1 MKRAKLARGSFWVVA
16 FGSAGLACASSA
28 PPPAASA
35 AATPAAPAPGT
46 AGAPPQV
53 SGGPRSPQAILAD
66 AVAATGGAAAWNAHK
81 SAHYQIE
88 TVFQGMG
95 MGGTGERFATRE
107 GKSFTVT
114 QMTGVGTVREGTDGK
129 VFWSEDPIQ
138 GLRFLE
144 GAEREQA
151 RIEAAWNPDMQA
163 DQLYAKLE
171 SATEAGPNGVTY
183 ECVVATPKVGPPV
196 KSCYDPVTHLQVT
209 QSGTRATPQGDIPF
223 RGITKDWRDVS
234 GLKVPFGAE
243 TQLGPITLVVTV
255 KSLVFDEPV
264 DAKMFEPPAH

>member
-1 MKRAKLARGSFWVVA
+1 
-16 FGSAGLACASSA
+16 
-28 PPPAASA
+28 
-35 AATPAAPAPGT
+35 
-46 AGAPPQV
+46 
-53 SGGPRSPQAILAD
+53 
-66 AVAATGGAAAWNAHK
+66 
-81 SAHYQIE
+81 
-88 TVFQGMG
+88 MG
-95 MGGTGERFATRE
+95 MGGTGERFATRD

-163 DQLYAKLE
+163 DQLYAKVE

-183 ECVVATPKVGPPV
+183 ECVIATPKVGPPT

-223 RGITKDWRDVS
+223 RGITKDWRDVG